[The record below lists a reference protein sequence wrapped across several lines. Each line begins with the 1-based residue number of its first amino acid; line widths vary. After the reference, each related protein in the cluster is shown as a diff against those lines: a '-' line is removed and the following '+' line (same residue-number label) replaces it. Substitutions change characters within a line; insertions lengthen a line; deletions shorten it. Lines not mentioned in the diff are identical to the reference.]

1 MIDEN
6 QKKQMIEARNEYV
19 ELIKAELLGPGSEF
33 SVPDKEHELIS
44 ANPTSRY
51 SVGIL
56 FPQENQNGQDDDE
69 TIPVSEEL
77 ETICAENEGE
87 DVSREDEM
95 RQKHREQKYSEA
107 FDETLDESLD
117 EAVEMSSQYKP
128 SSMGITFLA
137 KGNTD
142 IIKGRL
148 SFATYREATFAD
160 CMLPYN
166 PIDSDNYVLPSE
178 LLGKMA
184 FKILAKD
191 TQCPYK

>member
-33 SVPDKEHELIS
+33 SVQDKEHELIS

-95 RQKHREQKYSEA
+95 RQKHREQKYS
-107 FDETLDESLD
+107 
-117 EAVEMSSQYKP
+117 
-128 SSMGITFLA
+128 
-137 KGNTD
+137 
-142 IIKGRL
+142 
-148 SFATYREATFAD
+148 
-160 CMLPYN
+160 
-166 PIDSDNYVLPSE
+166 
-178 LLGKMA
+178 
-184 FKILAKD
+184 
-191 TQCPYK
+191 